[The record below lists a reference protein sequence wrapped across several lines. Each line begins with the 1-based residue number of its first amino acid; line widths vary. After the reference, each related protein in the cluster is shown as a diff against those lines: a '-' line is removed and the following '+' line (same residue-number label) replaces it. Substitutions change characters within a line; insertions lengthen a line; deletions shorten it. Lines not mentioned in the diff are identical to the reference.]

1 MLPKINGKS
10 FLECTEEDLKGL
22 IDNEAYRED
31 EYIDY
36 KKTFS
41 FLEKPKGRER
51 DVKKAEYKSDVC
63 SFANAA
69 GGYMLFGISEN
80 NGCASELLGID
91 IPDDNK
97 DKYELDRR
105 NDLNGIMPRSPYV
118 QFNFVK
124 LENGK
129 YIIIMYIRHDGFA
142 PYLHIQDEKNY
153 LIYKRNGNGKRI
165 VMYDELKTMFNQS
178 LSLEKEILSY
188 RKQRIEHFKSNASA
202 SEGSFILLEFIPE
215 TFLDSNYN
223 QNMYALEKNKNINF
237 SSIFSQF
244 NCSSSMIPCVDGL
257 RYIPMDRKYDYGEG
271 YVNNNG
277 IVEGCFYIVPHP
289 YGDGKTIPWLNLWN
303 RIRLVCYEYIKKFS
317 MIDIGERVFICLSIV
332 GCKDMKSENN
342 FNNDYIGLI
351 DREIVLCDPILIEK
365 LEDEKETHFMT
376 KKLQLSFLLS
386 IGVKYDGKLKALI
399 DEIYG

>member
-36 KKTFS
+36 KKTYS

-105 NDLNGIMPRSPYV
+105 NDLNGIMPRIPYV

-129 YIIIMYIRHDGFA
+129 YIVIMYIRHDGFA

-223 QNMYALEKNKNINF
+223 QNMYALEKNKNIHF

-244 NCSSSMIPCVDGL
+244 NCSSLMIPCVDGL
-257 RYIPMDRKYDYGEG
+257 RYIPIDRKYDYGEG

-289 YGDGKTIPWLNLWN
+289 YDDGKTIPWVRLWD
-303 RIRLVCYEYIKKFS
+303 RISLVSYEYIKKTQ
-317 MIDIGERVFICLSIV
+317 GLTLEREYSFVYLSLDV
-332 GCKDMKSENN
+332 
-342 FNNDYIGLI
+342 
-351 DREIVLCDPILIEK
+351 R
-365 LEDEKETHFMT
+365 
-376 KKLQLSFLLS
+376 
-386 IGVKYDGKLKALI
+386 A
-399 DEIYG
+399 